1 MKKVVLVLLLA
12 VFSVLAFSEIIG
24 YLTKDGKVLE
34 NYYLEDK
41 RFEIEYMNRMNSLQ
55 QSGQQYDK
63 MKEPYYMLSTIK
75 DILNYKIFE
84 YYAKEN
90 GYTIDMEKINQQ
102 VDDLTAQ
109 YLSNPQTKEQIIEYF
124 GSEEKLKDYLREA
137 ISTGEYY
144 KYIDSI
150 IGNVSEK
157 EVDDYIK
164 NNFEDIKLRN
174 EKVLTKHILVTDEAT
189 ANKILNEIKNGQIS
203 FEDAAKK
210 YSIDTQSAKD
220 GGKIDWVAKNQVVPE
235 YFDAA
240 FEANVGEIVGPV
252 KSDYGYHIIKV
263 EGKKVYNSIND
274 VENDLELMDS
284 LKNEIK
290 NDKLY
295 NWYMDYSKDFNYAIK
310 YEPLIYED
318 KIEKAKT
325 VEEKMDI
332 ERKLYDAI
340 KSNDDAP
347 ELWKISYLGLVQDLN
362 NTLPEMIELE
372 NIISKYRNSE
382 YINMTDEEIGQ
393 KIDELDLELKNM
405 TDEKAK
411 EEKTTLKQD
420 LEGLYYAKIM
430 YPELLDKNVNTKELQ
445 TYVEG
450 LKVKEFNILKGF
462 YMQAK
467 DMDTLIRLYQLNPE
481 DPQISFEY
489 NYTYYQYIKQYI
501 TSQPKDVIQP
511 ELEKILQAFEKVIDN
526 TDNDEIKTEAQK
538 VIDEIKTT
546 LKNMMGDNN

>member
-1 MKKVVLVLLLA
+1 MKKVVLVLLLV
-12 VFSVLAFSEIIG
+12 VFSVLTFSEIIG
-24 YLTKDGKVLE
+24 YLTKNGKVLE

-41 RFEIEYMNRMNSLQ
+41 RFEIEYMNRMNSFQ

-189 ANKILNEIKNGQIS
+189 ANKILKEIKSGEIA

-274 VENDLELMDS
+274 VENDSELMDS

-325 VEEKMDI
+325 LDEKMDI

-340 KSNDDAP
+340 RANSNAP
-347 ELWKISYLGLVQDLN
+347 ELWKMSYLGLVQDLN

-467 DMDTLIRLYQLNPE
+467 DMDTLIRLYQLNPD
-481 DPQISFEY
+481 DPEISFEY
-489 NYTYYQYIKQYI
+489 NYTYYQYIKQYV

-546 LKNMMGDNN
+546 LKNMMRDNN

>member
-274 VENDLELMDS
+274 VENDL
-284 LKNEIK
+284 
-290 NDKLY
+290 
-295 NWYMDYSKDFNYAIK
+295 
-310 YEPLIYED
+310 
-318 KIEKAKT
+318 
-325 VEEKMDI
+325 
-332 ERKLYDAI
+332 
-340 KSNDDAP
+340 
-347 ELWKISYLGLVQDLN
+347 
-362 NTLPEMIELE
+362 
-372 NIISKYRNSE
+372 
-382 YINMTDEEIGQ
+382 
-393 KIDELDLELKNM
+393 
-405 TDEKAK
+405 
-411 EEKTTLKQD
+411 
-420 LEGLYYAKIM
+420 
-430 YPELLDKNVNTKELQ
+430 
-445 TYVEG
+445 
-450 LKVKEFNILKGF
+450 
-462 YMQAK
+462 
-467 DMDTLIRLYQLNPE
+467 
-481 DPQISFEY
+481 
-489 NYTYYQYIKQYI
+489 I
-501 TSQPKDVIQP
+501 TQ
-511 ELEKILQAFEKVIDN
+511 
-526 TDNDEIKTEAQK
+526 
-538 VIDEIKTT
+538 
-546 LKNMMGDNN
+546 